1 MKTFSLALAVGVL
14 ALAAAPVAG
23 AAAPPGGKYDCVI
36 GSSSIL
42 FGTLVIQPGGK
53 YTHRGSRG
61 TFTTGA
67 RPVKFKDKKT
77 GYTIAFK
84 GGDLNRIVGRWYRA
98 SAGGGKMTVEIALRN
113 PKDNFESIY
122 CDKI

>member
-1 MKTFSLALAVGVL
+1 MKMVSIALVGAAL

-53 YTHRGSRG
+53 YTHSGSRG

-77 GYTIAFK
+77 GYTIAFR
-84 GGDLNRIVGRWYRA
+84 GGDLNRISGRWYRA
-98 SAGGGKMTVEIALRN
+98 SAGGGKMTVEIALKN
-113 PKDNFESIY
+113 PKDNFEAIY
-122 CDKI
+122 CDKV